1 MVLLISK
8 KDYARVGY
16 LLAKSLNKVG
26 IHAIS
31 TTKEMSP
38 RHHNREQSRIYT
50 NQNKLLKLTRQANTI
65 VYMHSI
71 LTPITN
77 VRRAAKIFVFHGGS
91 IYRRKYYEKNKVFNN
106 IVDASIIQ
114 TGELLGLGAINE
126 QWLLPPV
133 DTELIQ
139 PKFGIHKSI
148 TIAHYPSN
156 KRKPEHDIKGTLSI
170 NSVINKLKKIPNL
183 NFKYM
188 HKDAFAVTPRVSWK
202 RNLRRMSRCDIYIES
217 LNIDSTSDNQHDWS
231 VTALEAAALGK
242 IVITNFRNQQRYE
255 KEYGECGLLVAN
267 SKKELENILLKLIHS
282 SPEQLIELQR
292 KTRKWVETHHS
303 LKAIG
308 LRFKKIIKN
317 THKRT
322 SNPTIIPDRN
332 NIYKKVPNSAL
343 IRRKRLHN
351 ATQIQGRR
359 IHNNTLSPSI
369 TPPRKHKQGRAAG

>member
-1 MVLLISK
+1 
-8 KDYARVGY
+8 
-16 LLAKSLNKVG
+16 
-26 IHAIS
+26 
-31 TTKEMSP
+31 
-38 RHHNREQSRIYT
+38 
-50 NQNKLLKLTRQANTI
+50 
-65 VYMHSI
+65 
-71 LTPITN
+71 
-77 VRRAAKIFVFHGGS
+77 
-91 IYRRKYYEKNKVFNN
+91 
-106 IVDASIIQ
+106 
-114 TGELLGLGAINE
+114 
-126 QWLLPPV
+126 
-133 DTELIQ
+133 
-139 PKFGIHKSI
+139 
-148 TIAHYPSN
+148 
-156 KRKPEHDIKGTLSI
+156 
-170 NSVINKLKKIPNL
+170 
-183 NFKYM
+183 M

-231 VTALEAAALGK
+231 LTALEAAALGK

-317 THKRT
+317 TYKRT

-332 NIYKKVPNSAL
+332 NIYKKVPNSSL

-351 ATQIQGRR
+351 STQIQGKR
-359 IHNNTLSPSI
+359 IHNNTISPSI
-369 TPPRKHKQGRAAG
+369 TPPRKHKQERAAG